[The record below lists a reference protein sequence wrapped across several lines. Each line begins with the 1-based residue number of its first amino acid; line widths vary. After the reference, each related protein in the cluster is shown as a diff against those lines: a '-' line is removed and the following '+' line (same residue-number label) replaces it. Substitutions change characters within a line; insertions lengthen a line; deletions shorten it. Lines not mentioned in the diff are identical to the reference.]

1 MATIS
6 NTPRPGYAWDA
17 TDNCWYPIGTGPH
30 THSDYITQ
38 STAINP
44 SLVTAKGDLIVATGN
59 GTVTRQGIGSNGQVL
74 TADSAEADGLKWA
87 SLPSG
92 GSNFT
97 LLNAGGTATTSGSE
111 VIISGISGMDKLFIR
126 FTGVSRASSGY
137 GAFYLR
143 FNSDASSSYAQ
154 NGLQF
159 TMTSGNAT
167 TEYNNLTNQFYVG
180 MMGDTATNTING
192 NMLLMGCNSSGLKT
206 MQYAGGGGN
215 YQGIQLPSQ
224 GYYSGSS
231 AITSVNFV
239 SDGTFD
245 AGTIWVYGS
254 AN

>member
-6 NTPRPGYAWDA
+6 STPRPGYAWDA

-30 THSDYITQ
+30 THPDYITQ

-44 SLVTAKGDLIVATGN
+44 STITTKGDLIVGTGA
-59 GTVTRQGIGSNGQVL
+59 GTLVRQGVGTDGQVL
-74 TADSAEADGLKWA
+74 TADSTQADGVAWTT
-87 SLPSG
+87 PGG

-97 LLNAGGTATTSGSE
+97 LLNAGGTATTSGSS
-111 VIISGISGMDKLFIR
+111 VTISGISGMDKLFIR
-126 FTGVSRASSGY
+126 FIGVSRTANY

-143 FNSDASSSYAQ
+143 FNSDTSASYAQ

-167 TEYNNLTNQFYVG
+167 VEYNNLTNQFYLG
-180 MMGDTATNTING
+180 TMGDGAANTING